1 MAGDDDEVLVK
12 RHLDGDPDA
21 FRVLYEK
28 YGDRVFATAYRVL
41 GEHHAAA
48 DLVQEVFVKLH
59 RELRSFKFESRF
71 STWLFRVAVNHALNR
86 VSEGSRHARIH
97 EKIQRDGRGDIGGTR
112 EGRPLDDEIHGA
124 LQQLSPKLR
133 VVISLRY
140 LDGLSYEEIA
150 EVLDLSLG
158 TVKSRLFLAHET
170 LRPLLKDVLLEGP
183 E

>member
-1 MAGDDDEVLVK
+1 MAGDDDEGLVR

-21 FRVLYEK
+21 FRLLYEK
-28 YGDRVFATAYRVL
+28 YGDRVYATAWRVL
-41 GEHHAAA
+41 GEHHAAV

-86 VSEGSRHARIH
+86 VSEAGRHARIH
-97 EKIQRDGRGDIGGTR
+97 EKIVRDGRGDPGGTR
-112 EGRPLDDEIHGA
+112 EGRPLDDEVQHA

-133 VVISLRY
+133 VVVSLRY

-170 LRPLLKDVLLEGP
+170 LRPMLKDVQLERS